1 MINEKIS
8 LRNAY
13 STSRSGYNG
22 KILTINLTDQSFIIS
37 EPHEHYWRTYG
48 GGGLLA
54 AERLLHET
62 PAGADPLG
70 PENALIF
77 ASSVMAGQ
85 PYVGLAS
92 LAVCAK
98 SPLTYGMGETHVEGP
113 FSASFKESGFDV
125 IVIKGRASIPTLISI
140 NQGDVNF
147 IGASEYWGKNID
159 ATVDLLEE
167 RYGAEIATAVIGTA
181 GVF

>member
-1 MINEKIS
+1 MSDSQIS
-8 LRNAY
+8 VRNSYAKAK
-13 STSRSGYNG
+13 SGYNG
-22 KILTINLTDQSFIIS
+22 KILTVDLTKLSFEVS
-37 EPHEHYWRTYG
+37 EPHEHYWRTFG

-54 AERLLHET
+54 AERLLRET

-98 SPLTYGMGETHVEGP
+98 SPLPNGMGETHVEGP
-113 FSASFKESGFDV
+113 FSASFK
-125 IVIKGRASIPTLISI
+125 
-140 NQGDVNF
+140 
-147 IGASEYWGKNID
+147 
-159 ATVDLLEE
+159 
-167 RYGAEIATAVIGTA
+167 
-181 GVF
+181 